1 MQNQNPNPDVNKD
14 EAADMDSVEPVGNDG
29 TDEDAAAIDA
39 ETVDEAEVLEGD
51 EAASSQ
57 ETVDDGSRI
66 IELEAALADSKD
78 KLMRAMAETENV
90 RRRAQR
96 EREDASKYAIASF
109 SKEILSVADNMT
121 RAVAS
126 MDDEFRKNNDEV
138 ETLMVGLEMA
148 EREMMTT
155 LEKFGIKRI
164 EAEGCKFD
172 HNFHEAMFEY
182 EDKEKPAGTV
192 TQVIETGYTVH
203 GRLLRP
209 AKVGVTKG
217 GPKTAPVQEVNTDAA
232 EQQTDGSQSYETPNQ
247 QPGGQLDEEL

>member
-1 MQNQNPNPDVNKD
+1 MQNQNPNPDVK
-14 EAADMDSVEPVGNDG
+14 ND
-29 TDEDAAAIDA
+29 
-39 ETVDEAEVLEGD
+39 ETVDIDPVEPMANDSVD
-51 EAASSQ
+51 AD
-57 ETVDDGSRI
+57 TVDQPEAVEAGEAVPAEETMDDTPCV
-66 IELEAALADSKD
+66 IELEAELLETKD
-78 KLMRAMAETENV
+78 KLMRALAETENV

-96 EREDASKYAIASF
+96 EREDASKYAISSF

-126 MDDEFRKNNDEV
+126 VDEEFRKNNSEI

-217 GPKTAPVQEVNTDAA
+217 GPKTAPVQEEKTATAD
-232 EQQTDGSQSYETPNQ
+232 QSTDGSQPYDTQNP